1 MARKSSPCP
10 SQLSTRPAL
19 SERCVGIPCSGDVQ
33 RWTLT
38 RRPLRYTL
46 AMKTYLVGGAVRDDL
61 LGLPVRERDWVVVGA
76 RPEELIAAGFRP
88 VGKDFP
94 VFLHPR
100 TNEEHALARTERKTG
115 PGYRGFDTLF
125 SPDVTLE
132 QDLERRDLTI
142 NAIARDPESGQLVDP
157 FQGQRDLQER
167 WLRHVSAAFVEDPVR
182 VLRIA
187 RFAARFA
194 PLGFR
199 VAPETM
205 QLLREIAARGELDAL
220 VPERVWQETQ
230 RALEMPAPRQFFEV
244 LREGNA
250 LQVVFPEVHALFGVP
265 QPEQWH
271 PEIDTGLHTMMT
283 LDQATR
289 LSEDPVVRFAA
300 LTHDLGKG
308 TTPTDQLPR
317 HIAHEERGVGLIEG
331 LCDRLRIPNAY
342 REIGVLVSRYH
353 LHAHKITEVRPSTLL
368 KLLEHL
374 DAFRRPARFEQFVLA
389 CEADARGRKGLE
401 QRDYPQSAYLRRA
414 REIAAGVTLDEAARS
429 GLQGFE
435 IAARLHDKRI
445 AVLKE
450 QLIHQHSAESDETA
464 TEKPPDHER

>member
-1 MARKSSPCP
+1 MSAP
-10 SQLSTRPAL
+10 
-19 SERCVGIPCSGDVQ
+19 
-33 RWTLT
+33 
-38 RRPLRYTL
+38 
-46 AMKTYLVGGAVRDDL
+46 MKIYLVGGAVRDEL
-61 LGLPVRERDWVVVGA
+61 LGLDVRERDWVVVGA
-76 RPEELIAAGFRP
+76 RPEELIERGFKP

-94 VFLHPR
+94 VFLHPQ
-100 TNEEHALARTERKTG
+100 TGEEYALARTERKTG

-142 NAIARDPESGQLVDP
+142 NAMARDEETGQRIDP
-157 FQGQRDLQER
+157 FLGQRDLQER

-205 QLLREIAARGELDAL
+205 ELLREIAARGELDAL

-250 LQVVFPEVHALFGVP
+250 LPVIFPEIHALFGVP

-271 PEIDTGLHTMMT
+271 PEIDTGLHTMMV
-283 LDQATR
+283 LDQAALLT
-289 LSEDPVVRFAA
+289 EDPVVRFAA

-317 HIAHEERGVGLIEG
+317 HIAHEERGVGLVDAMCE
-331 LCDRLRIPNAY
+331 RLKIPNAY
-342 REIGVLVSRYH
+342 RELGVLVSRYH
-353 LHAHKITEVRPSTLL
+353 LHMHKIAELRPSTLL
-368 KLLEHL
+368 ELLESL

-401 QRDYPQSAYLRRA
+401 ERDYPQAEYLRRV
-414 REIAAGVTLDEAARS
+414 RQVAANATLNEAERAD
-429 GLQGFE
+429 LQGFE
-435 IAARLHDKRI
+435 IAQRLRDKRI
-445 AVLKE
+445 RALKE
-450 QLIHQHSAESDETA
+450 FKAGQAAPPI
-464 TEKPPDHER
+464 TE